1 MKAIRCRDYGP
12 PEAMTL
18 EEIAPLPLGP
28 ADLRIRVRA
37 AGVNLPDALFI
48 EGKYQERATPPFTPG
63 FEVAGEVVEI
73 GPEAQGRGF
82 AVGDRVAALM
92 FGGAFAEEAVV
103 PWTNAVPLPA
113 HVDDAVAAAMYV
125 TYGTAMNALD
135 HRGRLAAGETLL
147 VTGASGGV
155 GTAAVQLGRA
165 MGATV
170 IGAGGDDAKLA
181 AVAADGCAHVV
192 NYRSDDLRQRV
203 LDVTG
208 GAGADVILETVGGE
222 VFNQCL
228 RCVAW
233 EGRLLVVGFASGVI
247 PQAPV
252 NRTILRSCSLVG
264 VSWGRFAMRN
274 PQANAESFRRM
285 FAWCAEGK
293 LRPRI
298 AATLPLA
305 EAGRAIRMLLNREIA
320 GKIVLTVG

>member
-1 MKAIRCRDYGP
+1 MKAIRCRAFGP
-12 PEAMTL
+12 PEDLTF
-18 EEIAPLPLGP
+18 EDVPPPPLGP

-48 EGKYQERATPPFTPG
+48 EGKYQERSTPPFTPG

-82 AVGDRVAALM
+82 AVGDRAAALM
-92 FGGAFAEEAVV
+92 FGGAFAEEAVTH
-103 PWTNAVPLPA
+103 WSAAVRLPS
-113 HVDDAVAAAMYV
+113 HVSAETAAAMYV
-125 TYGTAMNALD
+125 TYGTAINALE

-155 GTAAVQLGRA
+155 GVAAIQLGRA
-165 MGATV
+165 MGAEV

-181 AVAADGCAHVV
+181 AAAADGCRAVV
-192 NYRSDDLRQRV
+192 NYRSEDLRSRV
-203 LDVTG
+203 LELTG
-208 GAGADVILETVGGE
+208 GSGADVILETVGGE
-222 VFNQCL
+222 VFDACL

-247 PQAPV
+247 PQAPM

-274 PQANAESFRRM
+274 PAANVESFRRM
-285 FAWCAEGK
+285 FAWCAAGE

-298 AATLPLA
+298 ARTLPLA
-305 EAGRAIRMLLNREIA
+305 EAGRAIRLLLDRQVA
-320 GKIVLTVG
+320 GKLVLTVP